1 MSLRSK
7 KGYGDSH
14 KLNTHINV
22 RFYDN
27 VLFPNVDSGWNPNI
41 LTQLMMNEG
50 KKKKTKKKI
59 QMQYPMTRNQV
70 VKLQQR
76 RLRIQN

>member
-1 MSLRSK
+1 V
-7 KGYGDSH
+7 H
-14 KLNTHINV
+14 
-22 RFYDN
+22 FYDD